1 MEKKHIE
8 IIEKIVGE
16 ITPELKQLA
25 LDIHANPEL
34 GMEEVKACQWQC
46 ELLEKYGFEVEKG
59 FCDIATAYKAVYK
72 GNAEGPKIAMLAEY
86 DALPELGHGCGH
98 NLIAMMS
105 VGSGIAIKEFVD
117 LYGGEIHVI
126 GTPAEETV
134 GGKVAMTNCGA
145 FDGYDVA
152 MMAHPFQE
160 NDSTMNTMA
169 IIGRSYEFFGKT
181 SHAAHAPYAGLN
193 ALDAMINFFNLISAF
208 RQQTKDEA
216 RFHGVISD
224 GGLAPNVIPDYTRA
238 NFYIRANT
246 QGYAEELERRIAAC
260 AEGAALGT
268 GTTVK
273 ISQFEVDFKDTV
285 SNMYLNELA
294 CQQIEKFGQVIPRRG
309 TDVLPGSSDM
319 GDVSHACP
327 AIQLGCGMGPMEGVE
342 AYEAHTSEFAQM
354 ACSEQAMNNCL
365 DFVKGFA
372 LTAVE
377 LLTNPEHLQAIKTE
391 FNEK

>member
-1 MEKKHIE
+1 MEQKHIE
-8 IIEKIVGE
+8 MIEKTVSE
-16 ITPELKQLA
+16 ITPELKKLA

-46 ELLEKYGFEVEKG
+46 ELLETYGFEVEKG
-59 FCDIATAYKAVYK
+59 FCEIPTAYKAVYK
-72 GNAEGPKIAMLAEY
+72 GKSEGPKIAMLAEY

-126 GTPAEETV
+126 GTPAEETA
-134 GGKVAMTNCGA
+134 GAKVTMAEKGA
-145 FDGYDVA
+145 FDEYDVA
-152 MMAHPFQE
+152 MMAHPFE
-160 NDSTMNTMA
+160 DNDSSMNTMA
-169 IIGRSYEFFGKT
+169 IACRAYEFFGKT
-181 SHAAHAPYAGLN
+181 AHAAHSPHAGLN
-193 ALDAMINFFNLISAF
+193 ALDAIINFFNMVNAF

-216 RFHGVISD
+216 RIHGIITH
-224 GGLAPNVIPDYTRA
+224 GGVAPNIIPDYTKA
-238 NFYIRANT
+238 KFYIRANT
-246 QGYAEELERRIAAC
+246 QAYVDELEARVADC
-260 AEGAALGT
+260 AKGAALGA
-268 GTTVK
+268 GVTVK
-273 ISQFEVDFKDTV
+273 ISPDEIDFKDTN

-309 TDVLPGSSDM
+309 KEVLAGSSDM

-327 AIQLGCGMGPMEGVE
+327 AIQLGCGMGPMEDGRH
-342 AYEAHTSEFAQM
+342 YEAHTTEFAQM
-354 ACSEQAMNNCL
+354 TCTDQAMNHCL

-372 LTAVE
+372 LTAAE
-377 LLTNPEHLQAIKTE
+377 LLTNPEHLQAIKAE